1 MKPLAPLRAVARVA
15 LSAAAVAWMLAACSD
30 RSPSAE
36 DGQAGVSAAP
46 AAAAFNGVDITG
58 AAYARELALPD
69 LDGRKRTLAE
79 FKGKVVVVFF
89 GYTQCPDVCPITMT
103 ELAAVKAK
111 LGADGARVQPIFVTV
126 DPERDTPEMLRAYMA
141 SFGPDFIALRGSDDD
156 VRRVAKEFRVVYAKV
171 PSKDSAHYTI
181 DHTAG
186 SYLFD
191 KQGRVRVFTRYGAGV
206 DKVAADIAQL
216 LRE

>member
-1 MKPLAPLRAVARVA
+1 MKLPLRVC
-15 LSAAAVAWMLAACSD
+15 AAAALALMLAGCERAPAPETGS
-30 RSPSAE
+30 
-36 DGQAGVSAAP
+36 AGVSGAP
-46 AAAAFNGVDITG
+46 AASAFNGVDITG

-69 LDGRKRTLAE
+69 LDGRARSLPE

-103 ELAAVKAK
+103 ELAAVKAQ
-111 LGADGARVQPIFVTV
+111 LGADGARVQPLFVTV

-141 SFGPDFIALRGSDDD
+141 SFGPDFIALRGSADDI
-156 VRRVAKEFRVVYAKV
+156 RRVAKEFRVVYAKV
-171 PSKDSAHYTI
+171 PSKDEAHYTI

-191 KQGRVRVFTRYGAGV
+191 TQGRVRVFSRYGAGA
-206 DKVAADIAQL
+206 DNVAADIKQL
-216 LRE
+216 LAE